1 MKLGPYGASALFFF
15 DIDECVLDGEKP
27 EEQIDTD
34 AELYDKI

>member
-1 MKLGPYGASALFFF
+1 MSASFRYV
-15 DIDECVLDGEKP
+15 CCGLDGEKP